1 MVQTGRAMMDRRT
14 KRLVKRL
21 KASDIAVI
29 DHIDLDKV
37 TAEALLETGVKT
49 VINASASISGK
60 YPNLG
65 PFLLASQ
72 EVNIIDNVGEEI
84 FELALEGEEIR
95 VEGERVILASGRT
108 LEGEVLDKPAIEE
121 KMEAARENISHEI
134 DKFAT
139 NTLDYMK
146 REKGLLHGGEE
157 MPDSR
162 IDFKDRHVLIVVR
175 GYDYK
180 ADLIALRS
188 YIREV
193 RPILIGVDGGADALI
208 QEGYKPDII
217 MGDMDSVA
225 DQTLEAGAELI
236 VHAYRDGS
244 APGLKRLERMGLSA
258 KTFAYAGTSEDIA
271 MLFAFEKG
279 AELIVAVGT
288 HLNLV
293 EFLDKGRAGMAST
306 FLVRLKVGERLI
318 DAKGVSRLYRSQV
331 KPLHLMVLVA
341 SALTTAVV
349 IITFSTSIRS
359 LFRLIVLK
367 LRIVFGY

>member
-1 MVQTGRAMMDRRT
+1 MTISGRAMMDRRT

-21 KASDIAVI
+21 KEGDIAVI
-29 DHIDLDKV
+29 DHLDLDKV

-49 VINASASISGK
+49 VINAQASISGK

-65 PFLLASQ
+65 PFLLAN
-72 EVNIIDNVGEEI
+72 EGVTIIDGVGEEI
-84 FELALEGEEIR
+84 FFLLSEGQEITVDGDSVIFPFGKSLDGELL
-95 VEGERVILASGRT
+95 T
-108 LEGEVLDKPAIEE
+108 LSTIEE
-121 KMEAARENISHEI
+121 KMEAARENISQEI

-139 NTLDYMK
+139 NTLDYMR
-146 REKGLLHGGEE
+146 REKELLHGGLG
-157 MPDSR
+157 MPESR
-162 IDFKDRHVLIVVR
+162 VDFVGRHVLIVVR

-193 RPILIGVDGGADALI
+193 RPIMIGVDGGADALL
-208 QEGYKPDII
+208 QAGYKPDII

-225 DQTLEAGAELI
+225 DATLLSGAEMI

-244 APGLKRLERMGLSA
+244 APGLKRLEKMGLEA
-258 KTFAYAGTSEDIA
+258 KKFAYAGTSEDIA
-271 MLFAFEKG
+271 MLFAYEKG

-288 HLNLV
+288 HLNLI

-318 DAKGVSRLYRSQV
+318 DAKGVSKLYQSQA
-331 KPLHLMVLVA
+331 KPQHLLVLVA
-341 SALTTAVV
+341 SALITVVV
-349 IITFSTSIRS
+349 IVSASTSIRG
-359 LFRLIVLK
+359 LIRLLVLK
-367 LRIVFGY
+367 LRIIFGY

>member
-1 MVQTGRAMMDRRT
+1 MEQRGRAMIDRRT

-21 KASDIAVI
+21 RPGDIAII

-37 TAEALLETGVKT
+37 TAEALIETGVKV
-49 VINASASISGK
+49 VINASPSISGK

-65 PFLLASQ
+65 PFLLASAGI
-72 EVNIIDNVGEEI
+72 NIIDEVGQEI
-84 FELALEGEEIR
+84 FEAVTECDELKVDGETI
-95 VEGERVILASGRT
+95 ILASGQI
-108 LEGEVLDKPAIEE
+108 LEGELLDLNAIDI
-121 KMEAARENISHEI
+121 KMEAARENISQEI

-139 NTLDYMK
+139 NTLDYMR
-146 REKGLLHGGEE
+146 REKELLHGGQE
-157 MPDSR
+157 MPDTD
-162 IDFKDRHVLIVVR
+162 IDFNGKHVLIVVR

-180 ADLIALRS
+180 ADLVALRS

-193 RPILIGVDGGADALI
+193 RPILIGVDGGADALVS
-208 QEGYKPDII
+208 EGYKPDII

-225 DQTLEAGAELI
+225 DQTLQSGSELI

-244 APGLKRLERMGLSA
+244 APGLKRLEKMGLSA

-271 MLFAFEKG
+271 MLFAYEKG
-279 AELIVAVGT
+279 AELMVAVGT

-318 DAKGVSRLYRSQV
+318 DAKGVSRLYRSQA
-331 KPLHLMVLVA
+331 KPLHLMFLVA
-341 SALTTAVV
+341 SALITAVV
-349 IITFSTSIRS
+349 VISSSTSIRG
-359 LFRLIVLK
+359 LFRLIILK
-367 LRIVFGY
+367 LFGY